1 MTRLAVEVEV
11 TVQKRVERMGFL
23 DVYVRFVAAQEEE
36 EKEDVMVLLG
46 GWSGRDVGEK
56 EGNGK

>member
-1 MTRLAVEVEV
+1 MTRLAVEVGL
-11 TVQKRVERMGFL
+11 TVQRRVERMGFL

-36 EKEDVMVLLG
+36 EKKDVMILLG
-46 GWSGRDVGEK
+46 GWSGRDVNEK